1 MDQPPKEPQN
11 AVASRMKGAADLR
24 AHHSIGTM
32 ALTLAAASFAFQQAP
47 MLARPMASSV
57 VMSAAN
63 GMYVAKVSI
72 ASRIARRFPG
82 G

>member
-1 MDQPPKEPQN
+1 
-11 AVASRMKGAADLR
+11 
-24 AHHSIGTM
+24 M

-47 MLARPMASSV
+47 MLARPIFSSV